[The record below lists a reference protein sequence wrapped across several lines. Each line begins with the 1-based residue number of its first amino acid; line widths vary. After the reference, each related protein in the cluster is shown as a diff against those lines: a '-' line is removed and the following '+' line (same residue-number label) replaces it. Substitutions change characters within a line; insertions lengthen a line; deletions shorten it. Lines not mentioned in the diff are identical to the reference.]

1 MSDNKIRS
9 LAKQK
14 TTEARRRR
22 AAEALRANLSRRK
35 NQQRVRA
42 LDDKELEDDD
52 KEPEDTSAKPEDT
65 SAKNDK
71 T

>member
-1 MSDNKIRS
+1 MSENKIRS
-9 LAKQK
+9 LAKRQIA
-14 TTEARRRR
+14 EARRRR
-22 AAEALRANLSRRK
+22 AAEALRSNLTRRK

-42 LDDKELEDDD
+42 LDGKGQEDV
-52 KEPEDTSAKPEDT
+52 

>member
-14 TTEARRRR
+14 NAEARRRR
-22 AAEALRANLSRRK
+22 AAEALRSNLSRRK

-42 LDDKELEDDD
+42 LDDKELGD
-52 KEPEDTSAKPEDT
+52 A

>member
-1 MSDNKIRS
+1 MSENKVRS
-9 LAKQK
+9 LAKRQIA
-14 TTEARRRR
+14 EARRRR
-22 AAEALRANLSRRK
+22 AAEALRSNLARRK

-42 LDDKELEDDD
+42 LDDKEPGD
-52 KEPEDTSAKPEDT
+52 A